1 VNPAMA
7 DIYGY
12 RSPDEFIQ
20 LIEAIPSQVYLDAS
34 DRETF
39 VRTVGEQGAIHGF
52 EVLNRRKDGS
62 VFWISC
68 NAHAVKDSSGN
79 ILYFEGTVEDIT
91 ERKQVG
97 AERERLLGELS
108 AKNAELERF
117 VYTVSHDLKS
127 PLVTIVGFLGYVEED
142 FKNGDLD
149 ALHKDMDRIYRATFK
164 MQELLQAL
172 LDLSRVGRMMNEPQS
187 VPFDTLV
194 NEAVELTQ
202 GRLHERG
209 IQVHIQPG
217 LPTVYGDAKRLL
229 ELVQN
234 LIDNAA
240 KYMGDQSEPRIEIG
254 CSGMQD
260 DQPVFYVRDNG
271 MGIAPEHHERI
282 FGLFNKLNPGVE
294 GTGVGLALVKRI
306 VEFHGGRIWVESEAN
321 QGATFFFSLPTG
333 EKTPN

>member
-1 VNPAMA
+1 
-7 DIYGY
+7 
-12 RSPDEFIQ
+12 
-20 LIEAIPSQVYLDAS
+20 
-34 DRETF
+34 
-39 VRTVGEQGAIHGF
+39 
-52 EVLNRRKDGS
+52 
-62 VFWISC
+62 
-68 NAHAVKDSSGN
+68 
-79 ILYFEGTVEDIT
+79 
-91 ERKQVG
+91 
-97 AERERLLGELS
+97 
-108 AKNAELERF
+108 
-117 VYTVSHDLKS
+117 
-127 PLVTIVGFLGYVEED
+127 VEED
-142 FKNGDLD
+142 FKSGDLD

-164 MQELLQAL
+164 MQELLQDL

-209 IQVHIQPG
+209 IQVQIQPG